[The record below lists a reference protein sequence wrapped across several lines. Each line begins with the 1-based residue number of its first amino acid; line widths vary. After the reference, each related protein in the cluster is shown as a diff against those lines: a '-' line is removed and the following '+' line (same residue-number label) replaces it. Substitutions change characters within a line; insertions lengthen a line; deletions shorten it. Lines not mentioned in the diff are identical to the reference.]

1 MAVRFADRMS
11 KIEGSAI
18 RELLKLTAR
27 PEVISFAGGMPAPEL
42 FPVEEMKK
50 VSVAVL
56 EEQGRTALQYTS
68 TEGYLPLRQKIAA
81 RMNNTLKT
89 NVGPDDILITSG
101 SQQGLDFSGKTFIDK
116 GDVILCESPS
126 YMGALNAM
134 KAYEPEFIEIDTDN
148 DGMMMEDLEK
158 VLASNDKVKM
168 IYVIPDFQ
176 NPSGRTWP
184 LERRLKFMEIVN
196 KYEIPVI
203 EDNPYGELRFDGESL
218 PSLKSLDTKGL
229 VLYLGTFSKIFC
241 PGYRL
246 GWTCAAPEILA
257 KFNICKQGADLQ
269 ASTISQ
275 MEVSKFMDIY
285 DLDEHV
291 EKIKACYVKRRDIM
305 LQTMKEEFPDSV
317 EFTHPQGGLFT
328 WVTFPKGINAGE
340 MAKKCLEK
348 NVAYVP
354 GESFYPNGGVYNTCR
369 LNYSNM
375 PEEKIVEGIKRMGEV
390 LREELAKNDEKELA
404 TNK

>member
-1 MAVRFADRMS
+1 MAVKFAERMG
-11 KIEGSAI
+11 KVEGSAI

-56 EEQGRTALQYTS
+56 EEQGKIALQYTT
-68 TEGYLPLRQKIAA
+68 TEGYLPLREKIAQ
-81 RMNNTLKT
+81 RMNKTLKT

-116 GDVILCESPS
+116 GDVVLCESPS

-148 DGMMMEDLEK
+148 DGMIMEDLER

-184 LERRLKFMEIVN
+184 LERRLKFMEIIN
-196 KYEIPVI
+196 KYEIPVV
-203 EDNPYGELRFDGESL
+203 EDNPYGELRFDGETL

-229 VLYLGTFSKIFC
+229 VIYLGTFSKIFC

-246 GWTCAAPEILA
+246 GWTCAAPKILE

-269 ASTISQ
+269 ASTIGQ
-275 MEVSKFMDIY
+275 MEVNKFMDMY

-291 EKIKACYVKRRDIM
+291 NKIKACYVKRRDVM
-305 LQTMKEEFPDSV
+305 LKAMEEEFPEGV
-317 EFTHPQGGLFT
+317 EFTRPQGGLFT
-328 WVTFPKGINAGE
+328 WVTLPENIDAGE
-340 MAKKCLEK
+340 MAKKCLQK

-354 GESFYPNGGVYNTCR
+354 GASFYPNGGVYNTCR

-375 PEEKIVEGIKRMGEV
+375 PEDKIIEGIKRMGEV
-390 LREELAKNDEKELA
+390 LREELSNNDNGELA

>member
-1 MAVRFADRMS
+1 MTVRFADRMG
-11 KIEGSAI
+11 KVEGSAI

-56 EEQGRTALQYTS
+56 EEQGQVALQYTT
-68 TEGYLPLRQKIAA
+68 TEGYLPLRQKIAD
-81 RMNNTLKT
+81 RMNKTLKT
-89 NVGPDDILITSG
+89 NVAPDDILMTSG
-101 SQQGLDFSGKTFIDK
+101 SQQGLDFSGKVFIDK
-116 GDVILCESPS
+116 DDVILCESPS

-134 KAYEPEFIEIDTDN
+134 KAYEPEFIEISTDN
-148 DGMMMEDLEK
+148 NGMIMEDLER
-158 VLASNDKVKM
+158 VLASNDKVKI

-184 LERRLKFMEIVN
+184 LERRLKFMEIIN

-229 VLYLGTFSKIFC
+229 VIYLGTFSKIFC

-246 GWTCAAPEILA
+246 GWTCASPKILE

-275 MEVSKFMDIY
+275 MEVNKFMDMY

-291 EKIKACYVKRRDIM
+291 EKIKACYVKRRDVM
-305 LQTMKEEFPDSV
+305 LQAMKEEFPDCV
-317 EFTHPQGGLFT
+317 EFTHPEGGLFT
-328 WVTFPKGINAGE
+328 WVTFPEGIDAGE

-348 NVAYVP
+348 DVAYVP
-354 GESFYPNGGVYNTCR
+354 GASFYPNGGVYNTCR

-375 PEEKIVEGIKRMGEV
+375 PEEKIKEGIKRIGEV
-390 LREELAKNDEKELA
+390 LREELAKNDEKELV
-404 TNK
+404 TSK

>member
-1 MAVRFADRMS
+1 MAVKFAERMG
-11 KIEGSAI
+11 KVEGSAI

-56 EEQGRTALQYTS
+56 EEQGKVALQYTT
-68 TEGYLPLRQKIAA
+68 TEGYLPLREKIAE
-81 RMNNTLKT
+81 RMNKTLKT

-116 GDVILCESPS
+116 GDVVLCESPS

-148 DGMMMEDLEK
+148 DGMIMEDLER

-184 LERRLKFMEIVN
+184 LERRLKFIEIIN
-196 KYEIPVI
+196 KYEIPVV
-203 EDNPYGELRFDGESL
+203 EDNPYGELRFDGETL

-229 VLYLGTFSKIFC
+229 VIYLGTFSKIFC

-246 GWTCAAPEILA
+246 GWTCAAPKILE

-269 ASTISQ
+269 ASTIGQ
-275 MEVSKFMDIY
+275 MEVNKFMDMY

-291 EKIKACYVKRRDIM
+291 NKIKACYVKRRDVM
-305 LQTMKEEFPDSV
+305 LKAMEEEFPEGV
-317 EFTHPQGGLFT
+317 EFTRPQGGLFT
-328 WVTFPKGINAGE
+328 WVTLPENIDAGE
-340 MAKKCLEK
+340 MAKKCLQK

-354 GESFYPNGGVYNTCR
+354 GASFYPNGGVYNTCR

-375 PEEKIVEGIKRMGEV
+375 PEDKIIEGIKRMGEV
-390 LREELAKNDEKELA
+390 LREELSNNDNGELA

>member
-1 MAVRFADRMS
+1 MAVKFAERMG
-11 KIEGSAI
+11 KVEGSAI

-56 EEQGRTALQYTS
+56 EEQGKVALQYTT
-68 TEGYLPLRQKIAA
+68 TEGYLPLREKIAQ
-81 RMNNTLKT
+81 RMNKTLKT

-116 GDVILCESPS
+116 GDVVLCESPS

-148 DGMMMEDLEK
+148 DGMIMEDLER
-158 VLASNDKVKM
+158 VLASNDKVKL

-184 LERRLKFMEIVN
+184 LERRLKFIEIIN
-196 KYEIPVI
+196 KYEIPVV
-203 EDNPYGELRFDGESL
+203 EDNPYGELRFDGETL

-229 VLYLGTFSKIFC
+229 VIYLGTFSKIFC

-246 GWTCAAPEILA
+246 GWTCAAPKILE

-269 ASTISQ
+269 ASTIGQ
-275 MEVSKFMDIY
+275 MEVNKFMDMY

-291 EKIKACYVKRRDIM
+291 NKIKACYVKRRDVM
-305 LQTMKEEFPDSV
+305 LKAMEEEFPEGV
-317 EFTHPQGGLFT
+317 EFTRPKGGLFT
-328 WVTFPKGINAGE
+328 WVTLPENIDAGE
-340 MAKKCLEK
+340 MAKKCLQK

-354 GESFYPNGGVYNTCR
+354 GASFYPNGGVYNTCR

-375 PEEKIVEGIKRMGEV
+375 PEDKIIEGIKRMGEV
-390 LREELAKNDEKELA
+390 LREELSNNDNGELA

>member
-1 MAVRFADRMS
+1 MAVKFANRMG

-18 RELLKLTAR
+18 RELLKLTAK

-56 EEQGRTALQYTS
+56 EEQGRVALQYTS
-68 TEGYLPLRQKIAA
+68 TEGYLPLRKKIAS
-81 RMNNTLKT
+81 RMNNILKT
-89 NVGPDDILITSG
+89 SVSEDDILITSG
-101 SQQGLDFSGKTFIDK
+101 SQQGLDFAGKVFIDK
-116 GDVILCESPS
+116 GDVVLCESPS

-134 KAYEPEFIEIDTDN
+134 KAYEPEFIEVDTDN
-148 DGMMMEDLEK
+148 NGMIMEDLER
-158 VLASNDKVKM
+158 VLSSNDKVKM

-184 LERRLKFMEIVN
+184 LERRKKFMEIVN

-203 EDNPYGELRFDGESL
+203 EDNPYGELRFDGEML

-229 VLYLGTFSKIFC
+229 VIYLGTFSKIFC

-246 GWTCAAPEILA
+246 GWTCATSKILE

-275 MEVSKFMDIY
+275 MELNKFMDMY
-285 DLDEHV
+285 SLDEHI

-305 LQTMKEEFPDSV
+305 IKTMKEEFPECV
-317 EFTHPQGGLFT
+317 EFTQPEGGLFT
-328 WVTFPKGINAGE
+328 WLTLPKEINAGD
-340 MAKKCLEK
+340 MAKRCLEK

-375 PEEKIVEGIKRMGEV
+375 PEDKIVEGIKRIGEV
-390 LREELAKNDEKELA
+390 LREELA
-404 TNK
+404 TNE

>member
-1 MAVRFADRMS
+1 MAVRFANRMG
-11 KIEGSAI
+11 KVEGSAI

-56 EEQGRTALQYTS
+56 EEQGRVALQYTT
-68 TEGYLPLRQKIAA
+68 TEGYLPLRQKIAD
-81 RMNNTLKT
+81 RMNKTLKT
-89 NVGPDDILITSG
+89 NVGPDDILMTSG
-101 SQQGLDFSGKTFIDK
+101 SQQGLDFSGKVFIDK
-116 GDVILCESPS
+116 DDVILCESPS

-134 KAYEPEFIEIDTDN
+134 KAYEPQFIEIETDN
-148 DGMMMEDLEK
+148 DGMKMEDLER
-158 VLASNDKVKM
+158 VLSSNDKVKL

-184 LERRLKFMEIVN
+184 LERRLKFMEIIN
-196 KYEIPVI
+196 KYEIPVV

-229 VLYLGTFSKIFC
+229 VIYLGTFSKIFC

-246 GWTCAAPEILA
+246 GWTCAAPKILE

-275 MEVSKFMDIY
+275 MEVNKFMEMY
-285 DLDEHV
+285 DLDAHV
-291 EKIKACYVKRRDIM
+291 EKIKACYVKRRDLMIK
-305 LQTMKEEFPDSV
+305 TMEEEFPESV
-317 EFTHPQGGLFT
+317 EFTRPQGGLFT
-328 WVTFPKGINAGE
+328 WVTLPEGIDAGV

-354 GESFYPNGGVYNTCR
+354 GASFYPNGGVVNTCR

-375 PEEKIVEGIKRMGEV
+375 PEDKIVEGIKRMGEV
-390 LREELAKNDEKELA
+390 LRSELSSVSTEK
-404 TNK
+404 

>member
-1 MAVRFADRMS
+1 MAVRFADRMG
-11 KIEGSAI
+11 KVEGSAI

-56 EEQGRTALQYTS
+56 EEQGKVALQYTT
-68 TEGYLPLRQKIAA
+68 TEGYLPLREKIAQ
-81 RMNNTLKT
+81 RMNKTLNTNIK
-89 NVGPDDILITSG
+89 PDDILITSG
-101 SQQGLDFSGKTFIDK
+101 SQQGLDFSGKTFLDK
-116 GDVILCESPS
+116 GDVVLCESPS

-134 KAYEPEFIEIDTDN
+134 KAYEPEFIEIATDN
-148 DGMMMEDLEK
+148 DGMKMEELEK
-158 VLASNDKVKM
+158 VLASNNKVKL

-184 LERRLKFMEIVN
+184 LERRLKFMEIIN
-196 KYEIPVI
+196 KYEIPVV
-203 EDNPYGELRFDGESL
+203 EDNPYGELRFDGETL

-229 VLYLGTFSKIFC
+229 VIYLGTFSKIFC

-246 GWTCAAPEILA
+246 GWTCAAPQILE

-269 ASTISQ
+269 ASTIGQ
-275 MEVSKFMDIY
+275 MEVNKFMEMY
-285 DLDEHV
+285 DLDAHV
-291 EKIKACYVKRRDIM
+291 KKIKECYVKRRDVM
-305 LQTMKEEFPDSV
+305 LKTMEEEFPEGV

-328 WVTFPKGINAGE
+328 WVTLPEGIDAGE

-354 GESFYPNGGVYNTCR
+354 GASFYPNGGVFNTCR

-375 PEEKIVEGIKRMGEV
+375 PEDKIVEGIKRMGEV
-390 LREELAKNDEKELA
+390 LREELSKNDKELA
-404 TNK
+404 MNK